1 MKKIGIVS
9 MLLFFIFQT
18 GANAQQKFEKES
30 RLKPA
35 DVPKVARQFI
45 DAVEMDSNWK
55 WYFEENLEGNSVE
68 AKTKYKGRKYSVE
81 FDVSGNVQDIEIEKN
96 WQELDDD
103 LRRNIAKSIDS
114 LFFRHKINKVQIQY
128 SAEKTVLLAI
138 LNNKT
143 NHNESKIQYE
153 IVVAGKKNGRPKLYE
168 LTFTGKGELLK
179 SSEIILRNTDNLE
192 N

>member
-9 MLLFFIFQT
+9 VLLFCIFQI

-30 RLKPA
+30 RMKWDKVPLPA
-35 DVPKVARQFI
+35 KHFI
-45 DAVEMDSNWK
+45 DNLEMQTTWK

-96 WQELDDD
+96 WSELDDD
-103 LRRNIAKSIDS
+103 LRRNITKSLDS
-114 LFFRHKINKVQIQY
+114 LFSRHIINKIQIQY
-128 SAEKTVLLAI
+128 SAENSVLLAI
-138 LNNKT
+138 LNNKA
-143 NHNESKIQYE
+143 NRYESKIQYE
-153 IVVAGKKNGRPKLYE
+153 IVVGGKKTGRPKLYE
-168 LTFTGKGELLK
+168 LTFTGKGELVE
-179 SSEIILRNTDNLE
+179 SSEIIFRNTDNLE